1 MRFPSKVTTF
11 NESIMA
17 KFPLVLEELEN
28 YNLSPN
34 DLYSKI
40 KKRLNGI
47 QEFVE
52 IIVCLY
58 TLNKIE
64 FAEGEVLRYV
74 KKH

>member
-11 NESIMA
+11 NESIIA
-17 KFPLVLEELEN
+17 KFPLVLKELEN
-28 YNLSPN
+28 YNLSPS
-34 DLYSKI
+34 DLYSRI
-40 KKRLNGI
+40 KKKINGI

-58 TLNKIE
+58 SLNKIE
-64 FAEGEVLRYV
+64 FTDGEVLRYV